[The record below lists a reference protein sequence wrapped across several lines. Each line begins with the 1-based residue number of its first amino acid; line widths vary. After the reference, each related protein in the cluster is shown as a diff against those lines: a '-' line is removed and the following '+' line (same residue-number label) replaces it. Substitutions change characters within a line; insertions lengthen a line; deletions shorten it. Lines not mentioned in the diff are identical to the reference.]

1 MIKNDTNES
10 PVIEYSPIN
19 ADYNTKNYPTL
30 VAAVKK
36 EAAEL
41 GNALLLEMGNFK

>member
-1 MIKNDTNES
+1 MIGPTHES
-10 PVIEYSPIN
+10 PIIEYSPIK
-19 ADYNTKNYPTL
+19 ADYNTKNYSTL

-41 GNALLLEMGNFK
+41 GNALLLVIGNF